1 MAKHASAETRRAQIL
16 DVAMVCFAEHGYHET
31 SIDEIAAHAGL
42 SKGAIYYHF
51 AGKRDI
57 LVGLFEMWSEQ
68 LLRRWETISR
78 ESDPLEA
85 LSRDAEAAFA
95 SAENLLLLSRG
106 AMELLSHAARDDQMR
121 GRVAGL
127 YAASRNHIS
136 ALLSDAQRQGLIGE
150 IDPDS
155 VATALMAMFEGL
167 FVMKAM
173 DPEGVDIAAVWK
185 SGVSAV
191 LAGLVATRKK
201 GVPS

>member
-1 MAKHASAETRRAQIL
+1 MAKHATAETRRAQIL
-16 DVAMVCFAEHGYHET
+16 DAAMACFAEHGYHET

-57 LVGLFEMWSEQ
+57 LIGLFEVWSEQ

-95 SAENLLLLSRG
+95 SAEDLLLLSRG
-106 AMELLSHAARDDQMR
+106 AVELLSHAARDDQMR
-121 GRVAGL
+121 GRVAKL
-127 YAASRNHIS
+127 YAASSNHVS

-150 IDPDS
+150 IDADS
-155 VATALMAMFEGL
+155 VAIALMAMFEGL

-173 DPEGVDIAAVWK
+173 DPDGVDIAAVWR

-191 LAGLVATRKK
+191 LAGLVATRQE
-201 GVPS
+201 GVPP

>member
-1 MAKHASAETRRAQIL
+1 MA
-16 DVAMVCFAEHGYHET
+16 CFAERGYHET
-31 SIDEIAAHAGL
+31 SIDEIAARVGL
-42 SKGAIYYHF
+42 SKGAIYHHF

-57 LVGLFEMWSEQ
+57 LIGLFEVWSAQ
-68 LLRRWETISR
+68 LIRRWETISR

-85 LSRDAEAAFA
+85 LLLDAEATFA
-95 SAENLLLLSRG
+95 SVEDLLPLSRG
-106 AMELLSHAARDDQMR
+106 AVELLSHAARDDQMR
-121 GRVAGL
+121 GRVADL
-127 YAASRNHIS
+127 YTASRNHIS
-136 ALLSDAQRQGLIGE
+136 ALLSDAQRRGLIGE
-150 IDPDS
+150 IEPDS

-201 GVPS
+201 GVTP

>member
-1 MAKHASAETRRAQIL
+1 MA
-16 DVAMVCFAEHGYHET
+16 CFADRGYHET
-31 SIDEIAAHAGL
+31 SIDEIAAHVGL

-57 LVGLFEMWSEQ
+57 LIGLFEVWSAQ
-68 LLRRWETISR
+68 LIRRWETISR

-85 LSRDAEAAFA
+85 LLRDAEAAFA
-95 SAENLLLLSRG
+95 SAEDLLPFCRG
-106 AMELLSHAARDDQMR
+106 AVELLSHAARDDQMR
-121 GRVAGL
+121 GRVASL
-127 YAASRNHIS
+127 YAVSRSHIA

-173 DPEGVDIAAVWK
+173 DPEGVDVAAVWK

-201 GVPS
+201 GVTP

>member
-16 DVAMVCFAEHGYHET
+16 DAAMGCFADHGYHES

-57 LVGLFEMWSEQ
+57 LIGLFELWSER
-68 LLRRWETISR
+68 LLQRWEAISR
-78 ESDPLEA
+78 DSDPLEA

-95 SAENLLLLSRG
+95 SAEDLLLLSRG
-106 AMELLSHAARDDQMR
+106 AVELLSHAARDDQMR
-121 GRVAGL
+121 SRVADL

-150 IDPDS
+150 TDADS

-185 SGVSAV
+185 NGISAV
-191 LAGLVATRKK
+191 LAGLVATRKE

>member
-1 MAKHASAETRRAQIL
+1 MG
-16 DVAMVCFAEHGYHET
+16 CFADHGYHES

-57 LVGLFEMWSEQ
+57 LIGLFELWSER
-68 LLRRWETISR
+68 LLQRWEAISR
-78 ESDPLEA
+78 DSDPLEA

-95 SAENLLLLSRG
+95 SAEDLLLLSRG
-106 AMELLSHAARDDQMR
+106 AVELLSHAARDDQMR
-121 GRVAGL
+121 SRVADL

-150 IDPDS
+150 TDADS

-185 SGVSAV
+185 NGISAV
-191 LAGLVATRKK
+191 LAGLVATRKE

>member
-1 MAKHASAETRRAQIL
+1 MAKHAPAETRRAQIL
-16 DVAMVCFAEHGYHET
+16 DAAMACFAEQGYHET
-31 SIDEIAAHAGL
+31 SIDDIAARIGL
-42 SKGAIYYHF
+42 SKGALYYHF

-57 LVGLFEMWSEQ
+57 LIGLFEVWSEQ
-68 LLRRWETISR
+68 LLQRWEIISR

-95 SAENLLLLSRG
+95 FAEDLLPLSRG
-106 AMELLSHAARDDQMR
+106 AVEMLSHAARDDQMR
-121 GRVAGL
+121 GRVAAL
-127 YAASRNHIS
+127 YAASRSRIS
-136 ALLSDAQRQGLIGE
+136 ALLSDARRQGVIGDV
-150 IDPDS
+150 DPDG

-173 DPEGVDIAAVWK
+173 DPEGVDLAAVWK

-191 LAGLVATRKK
+191 LAGLVATRKE

>member
-1 MAKHASAETRRAQIL
+1 MAKHAPAETRRAQIL
-16 DVAMVCFAEHGYHET
+16 DAAMACFAEHGYHET
-31 SIDEIAAHAGL
+31 SIDEIAAHVGL
-42 SKGAIYYHF
+42 SKGAIYHHF

-57 LVGLFEMWSEQ
+57 LIGLFEVWSEQ

-78 ESDPLEA
+78 ESNPLEA
-85 LSRDAEAAFA
+85 LARDAEAAFA
-95 SAENLLLLSRG
+95 FAEDLLPLSRG
-106 AMELLSHAARDDQMR
+106 AVELLSHAARDDQMR
-121 GRVAGL
+121 GRVASL
-127 YAASRNHIS
+127 YAASRDQIS

-191 LAGLVATRKK
+191 LAGLVATRKE

>member
-1 MAKHASAETRRAQIL
+1 MA
-16 DVAMVCFAEHGYHET
+16 CFAEHGYHET

-57 LVGLFEMWSEQ
+57 LIGLFEVWSEQ
-68 LLRRWETISR
+68 LLQRWETISR

-85 LSRDAEAAFA
+85 LARDAEATFI
-95 SAENLLLLSRG
+95 SAEDLLPLSRG
-106 AMELLSHAARDDQMR
+106 AVELLSHAARDDQMR
-121 GRVAGL
+121 GRVAKL

-136 ALLSDAQRQGLIGE
+136 TLLSDARRQGLVGE
-150 IDPDS
+150 IDADG

-167 FVMKAM
+167 FVMKVM
-173 DPEGVDIAAVWK
+173 DPEGVDIPAVWK

>member
-1 MAKHASAETRRAQIL
+1 MAKHAPAETRRAQIL
-16 DVAMVCFAEHGYHET
+16 DAAMACFAEHGYHES
-31 SIDEIAAHAGL
+31 SIDEIAAHTGL

-57 LVGLFEMWSEQ
+57 LIALFEVWSAQ
-68 LLRRWETISR
+68 LLQRWEALSR

-95 SAENLLLLSRG
+95 SAEDLLPLSRG
-106 AMELLSHAARDDQMR
+106 AVELLSHAAHDEQMR
-121 GRVAGL
+121 GRVADL
-127 YAASRNHIS
+127 YAASRSHIAS
-136 ALLSDAQRQGLIGE
+136 LLSDAQRQGLIGE
-150 IDPDS
+150 IAPDG

-191 LAGLVATRKK
+191 LAGLVATRKE